1 MFHEPERK
9 DFRQIRFLRY
19 PLHVQHG
26 DCYPLPM
33 STTITPRAKNFPQW
47 YQDVIAK
54 TPDLVDDAP
63 VTGAI
68 TFGPL
73 AVKMWEN
80 IRGSFDKAIKTLGVE
95 NIMVPGLIPEHFF
108 QREKEHIEGFSPE
121 VAVVTHA
128 GGEKLAEPYYVR
140 PTSELLFVD
149 WFSRAG
155 RVQSHRDLPLLAN
168 QWGSVMRW
176 EKRPRAFLRTSEFHW
191 QEGHCLFA
199 TEDECRT
206 FTLKILDLYA
216 RLSEELLAV
225 PVIKGE
231 KPAHERFPGAINT
244 YSIEGMMQDGKALQ
258 MGTSHVLNQ
267 DFLKETDG
275 RMLVSFLDEKGE
287 RRTPFYDSWGIS
299 TRLLGAVIMTHGDD
313 DGLVLPARLA
323 PVTTMIVPIFAGNE
337 KDNEQ
342 IISAARA
349 LAAAITKN
357 EEEPVKV
364 HGRKD
369 SFEELCFA
377 SKDRLHQSVM
387 IDARQGLRLGEK
399 TFHAIHA
406 GIPVR
411 VELGAKELKEKK
423 CVIKSRI
430 RQREDAV
437 TVTLDEAPDVIHEML
452 ATDHQKLFAHA
463 LQRMQSRIV
472 RPKDFKEL
480 KTAINDGNFVE
491 IPWDGTKETVE
502 KLKEETSGGTI
513 RCFAFDAKEDARTDN
528 DPVSQKPSAF
538 AKRVLVG
545 KAY

>member
-1 MFHEPERK
+1 VLPAE
-9 DFRQIRFLRY
+9 IFLAATGIQPNIDLARAAG
-19 PLHVQHG
+19 LEVRRGVIVDAGMRTSAADIFAAG
-26 DCYPLPM
+26 DVCEF
-33 STTITPRAKNFPQW
+33 A
-47 YQDVIAK
+47 D
-54 TPDLVDDAP
+54 
-63 VTGAI
+63 
-68 TFGPL
+68 
-73 AVKMWEN
+73 E
-80 IRGSFDKAIKTLGVE
+80 
-95 NIMVPGLIPEHFF
+95 VPGLWA
-108 QREKEHIEGFSPE
+108 
-121 VAVVTHA
+121 VAVEQA
-128 GGEKLAEPYYVR
+128 
-140 PTSELLFVD
+140 
-149 WFSRAG
+149 
-155 RVQSHRDLPLLAN
+155 RV
-168 QWGSVMRW
+168 
-176 EKRPRAFLRTSEFHW
+176 
-191 QEGHCLFA
+191 
-199 TEDECRT
+199 
-206 FTLKILDLYA
+206 
-216 RLSEELLAV
+216 
-225 PVIKGE
+225 
-231 KPAHERFPGAINT
+231 
-244 YSIEGMMQDGKALQ
+244 
-258 MGTSHVLNQ
+258 
-267 DFLKETDG
+267 
-275 RMLVSFLDEKGE
+275 
-287 RRTPFYDSWGIS
+287 
-299 TRLLGAVIMTHGDD
+299 
-313 DGLVLPARLA
+313 
-323 PVTTMIVPIFAGNE
+323 
-337 KDNEQ
+337 
-342 IISAARA
+342 
-349 LAAAITKN
+349 AAAITKN